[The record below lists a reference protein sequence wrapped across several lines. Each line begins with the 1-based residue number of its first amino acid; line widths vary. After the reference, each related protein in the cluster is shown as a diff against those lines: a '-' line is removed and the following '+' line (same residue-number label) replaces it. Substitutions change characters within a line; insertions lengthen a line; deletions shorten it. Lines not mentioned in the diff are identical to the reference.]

1 MIKYDRLPKSIKLS
15 AYSDENLHIVAIVDY
30 KSGRVMFEGYIDDE
44 YVPYSRTQS
53 IIRTAAC
60 INDVLAAR
68 QGK

>member
-15 AYSDENLHIVAIVDY
+15 AYRDGNLHIDAIVDY

-53 IIRTAAC
+53 IIGTAAC